1 MSIAPAAQHFL
12 WLCSARYFGG
22 AYSAR
27 YFGWL
32 IQPDISGGLFSPII
46 SGGLFSPVF
55 LGAYSA
61 RYFWGLI
68 QPHYF
73 GGLIQPGISGGLF
86 SPFVLWVS
94 ATLLDALVEVA
105 DEPDRAADNKLYIV
119 FNRLVTSTCSS
130 TFDLLAARLEEL
142 ARSIILG
149 RQVMAATTALVV
161 AVLLIIVIFLFVRL
175 LDIRLGL
182 SRSFLAA

>member
-1 MSIAPAAQHFL
+1 MAYSAPLF
-12 WLCSARYFGG
+12 RV

-27 YFGWL
+27 YFWGL
-32 IQPDISGGLFSPII
+32 IQPGISGGLFSPII

-61 RYFWGLI
+61 PYFE
-68 QPHYF
+68 
-73 GGLIQPGISGGLF
+73 GLF

-161 AVLLIIVIFLFVRL
+161 AVLLITVIFLFVRL